1 MPERLPGYRLLFRV
15 SYRKRGEKMP
25 VLEISIM
32 PIGTDEASFSSYV
45 TKACEIVDQRGLQYQ
60 VTPMSTMVEGSME
73 DLLAVVKDLHG
84 LPFSS
89 GVNRVITNVTIDE
102 RRDKAMDMN
111 SMVEAAKLQS

>member
-1 MPERLPGYRLLFRV
+1 
-15 SYRKRGEKMP
+15 MP

-45 TKACEIVDQRGLQYQ
+45 SQACEVVDKRGLQYQ

-73 DLLAVVKDLHG
+73 DLLAVVKDLHS
-84 LPFSS
+84 LPFDT

-102 RRDKAMDMN
+102 RRDKELDMS
-111 SMVEAAKLQS
+111 SMVQAANQPQN